1 MKRII
6 LVFLLGAA
14 ALGLLA
20 GCGTGNGETASVQSV
35 SMITGAG
42 SLGVMNSYAGKVVSG
57 ETAELK
63 KDENKTVQEVFV
75 EEGDMVSAGDPLFSY
90 DMEAMELSLE
100 KLYLEQE
107 SYENTISA
115 SNSQISELQSQK
127 SGASSSQ
134 QLSYTLQIN
143 SLEADI
149 REAEYNKALKAKE
162 IEAMEA
168 DMDNTVISS
177 PISGR
182 VMTVSDEDT
191 TESYTADGE
200 SVSDAFIT
208 VMDVS
213 SYRVEGQ
220 ISELNAG
227 ALTEGMPVVIRSRI
241 DSEQTWTGTLTAI
254 DWDNP
259 TSSRGEND
267 YYSYT
272 GDMTTTTKYPF
283 YVELDS
289 TDGLLLGQHIYI
301 EPVVNGDDESLM
313 LPAYYI
319 NDADSDPWVWAA
331 NGRDRLEKRSLT
343 LGEYDGDM
351 DEYEILSGLDYD
363 DYIAFPEESLS
374 AGMSVTYYDEESF
387 GGEDDYDDGGYSD
400 AAIAVPLG

>member
-301 EPVVNGDDESLM
+301 EPVVDGDDESLM

>member
-272 GDMTTTTKYPF
+272 GDMTATTKYPF